1 MIKVINVDWFEIY
14 ANLHQPMPTGKSG
27 NFFFTTEDVH
37 SRIYRKI
44 TKIDFVK
51 KSDSGEILQPFCE
64 IVHEPKSSI
73 LPPDACSLKVLNS
86 NLYSENWQERMSI
99 LAKEQN
105 IEYRNITRLD
115 LACDVNKFTGNTNP
129 ESFMQKIASFEYQ
142 RLGKQN
148 FTIHVGE
155 GKEKVKSNYDGKE
168 IIMEKPYVETITW
181 GSIMSGRQL
190 TIYDKSRE
198 LKTKSYKPWIIEV
211 WKLAGLDINH
221 VFRIELRLIK
231 KGLRIEW
238 MDDNK
243 ITSISLNDIKTQK
256 KIEELFYGY
265 FQEMGKFVE
274 TGTNTRKRRSKR
286 VYLINKKQE
295 FSFRPKFKNI
305 PSVSTQTLKVVK
317 NCLEQMA
324 VLNDSRCL
332 EVFDDQFRRSVR
344 KVCEKIEEFMKPVME
359 FKQTIEKQSFFNPML
374 AIFAKRRKIKSMDIF
389 EQSAIRSLFVTE
401 KLELAELKQTYMRN
415 YLTNQVF
422 NKPSYD

>member
-14 ANLHQPMPTGKSG
+14 ANLHQPIESG
-27 NFFFTTEDVH
+27 EKGRFFFSTEEVH

-51 KSDSGEILQPFCE
+51 KSDNGKILQPFCE

-73 LPPDACSLKVLNS
+73 LPPDACSIKVLNS
-86 NLYSENWQERMSI
+86 RLYSEGWQELLSE
-99 LAKEQN
+99 LAKTQE

-115 LACDVNKFTGNTNP
+115 LSCDVNKFAGNTRP
-129 ESFMQKIASFEYQ
+129 EEFLQKIASFEYQ

-148 FTIHVGE
+148 FTIHVGD
-155 GKEKVKSNYDGKE
+155 GKEKIKSNYDGKE
-168 IIMEKPYVETITW
+168 IIIEKPYIETITW

-190 TIYDKSRE
+190 TIYDKTRE
-198 LKTKSYKPWIIEV
+198 LKTKQYKPWIIET
-211 WKLAGLDINH
+211 WKLAGLDINN

-238 MDDNK
+238 REDNK
-243 ITSISLNDIKTQK
+243 ISTISLNDIKTQK
-256 KIEELFYGY
+256 GIEELFYGY
-265 FQEMGKFVE
+265 FAEMGKFVE
-274 TGTNTRKRRSKR
+274 TGTNSRKRRSKR
-286 VYLINKKQE
+286 VCILKKKQE
-295 FSFRPKFKNI
+295 YRFRPRFKNI

-344 KVCEKIEEFMKPVME
+344 NVCDKIEQIMKPIME
-359 FKQTIEKQSFFNPML
+359 FKQTIEKQSFFDPML
-374 AIFAKRRKIKSMDIF
+374 AIFAKRRKVKSMNIF
-389 EQSAIRSLFVTE
+389 EQSAMRSLFVTE
-401 KLELAELKQTYMRN
+401 KLELAELRSTYMRN

-422 NKPSYD
+422 NKSSHD